1 MDRHWCRDEALR
13 RSKLSKS
20 MEDWMITTMVL
31 VNHLVLRK
39 LGPHGM
45 TCEEQAS
52 VAEPGIIAW
61 V

>member
-1 MDRHWCRDEALR
+1 VLR

-52 VAEPGIIAW
+52 VAEPGIIA
-61 V
+61 